1 MEPSGYLRYL
11 PPVLWQANPDQPG
24 FSIGELLR
32 IFEKVLTGIDD
43 GVTIAQPSITDQIA
57 GVPGLLDPWK
67 APEQFLP
74 WLASWVALDFPAL
87 QGQQLWDEYQRRNV
101 TAQIALVY
109 RRRGLKS
116 GLASYLDLYAV
127 DQHRPRIALD
137 DGSRLLV
144 TTPGQA
150 ALAPVTALVTQGPVV
165 TAARLVTEGLV
176 RPSCAAMSGDGHI
189 FVGDM
194 GITGVTSGL
203 NLPVKNRVWRISPDG
218 QYDLTGNP
226 PQRQPV
232 AAGSMPL
239 LQVAAVAVRPAQSG
253 APETLYTVDQNGT
266 LYAVQAPYLNQA
278 ATQVTVLA
286 AAGATFWPVAMA
298 VDVDGDLLILD
309 RGDGPGSPNPPKILT
324 VKIQPLTVTRTP
336 LSTVLEPLSL
346 LVRGDGDL
354 VIGDG
359 REQQPT
365 QPGEFAGNLV
375 RVHRGGQAQWT
386 ETLLIPTGDPAAGNP
401 LVAPTAITQAGPDTL
416 YVLDAGLKPFT
427 PPGDNP
433 FVLAVAE
440 PAAVFRVSLSGA
452 APTVIR
458 VSEPGEVV
466 YPTGMVADGDRL
478 VICDRGQ
485 PEAPGLLTVMSRLRP
500 FHLNVVLH
508 FVDGLLSSDPQQRAA
523 EQRRVIGNVQAIVEE
538 QRPAHIEWSLI
549 TEGPD

>member
-11 PPVLWQANPDQPG
+11 PPVLWQADPDQPG
-24 FSIGELLR
+24 FSLGDLLR

-101 TAQIALVY
+101 TSQIALVY

-144 TTPGQA
+144 TTPGPA

-165 TAARLVTEGLV
+165 TAAGLVTEGLV

-194 GITGVTSGL
+194 GITGVTAGI

-218 QYDLTGNP
+218 RYDLAGNP
-226 PQRQPV
+226 PRRQPV

-253 APETLYTVDQNGT
+253 APETLYTLDQNGT

-298 VDVDGDLLILD
+298 VDLDGDLLVLD

-324 VKIQPLTVTRTP
+324 VKLQPLTVTRTP
-336 LSTVLEPLSL
+336 LRTVLEPLSL
-346 LVRGDGDL
+346 LVRDDGDL
-354 VIGDG
+354 IVGDG
-359 REQQPT
+359 REQQPA

-375 RVHRGGQAQWT
+375 QVHRGGQAQWT
-386 ETLLIPTGDPAAGNP
+386 ETLLIPAGIRRR
-401 LVAPTAITQAGPDTL
+401 ATRWSR
-416 YVLDAGLKPFT
+416 
-427 PPGDNP
+427 PPRSP
-433 FVLAVAE
+433 
-440 PAAVFRVSLSGA
+440 
-452 APTVIR
+452 
-458 VSEPGEVV
+458 
-466 YPTGMVADGDRL
+466 
-478 VICDRGQ
+478 
-485 PEAPGLLTVMSRLRP
+485 
-500 FHLNVVLH
+500 
-508 FVDGLLSSDPQQRAA
+508 
-523 EQRRVIGNVQAIVEE
+523 
-538 QRPAHIEWSLI
+538 RPARTRCTCW
-549 TEGPD
+549 TPG